1 MLKNIPEKIKNIYD
15 FAYFPNVR
23 LNNSICY
30 FYDSN
35 FDKINFK
42 KLDAFTSPSSD
53 FYKFD
58 GLDTFK
64 HYILKKTLLLI
75 IYQRK
80 HKYENIFE
88 VSYDKDGKEEACSIC
103 IGKTKSG
110 QAIYANFYRNKK
122 NILAKEPWVF
132 HSLSTSE
139 DKTEFFK
146 KNNFKQFPQENV
158 YEKCILSNL
167 SGKYVPDEID
177 NTSIDSAKNH
187 IICDHLNTKNPDYY
201 NQGKRYFERFPKFV
215 KRDDYEVMDNF
226 MDQLYVENYDK
237 SQTFKFYGFRKD
249 KDNNITGLMTSYAY
263 PLDLNYQDIRIPM
276 ALIFGPDGYVHTI
289 FNYQML
295 MEKNI
300 YFSRANPNINWIKN
314 TYKEGKFLYKL
325 NDELFQNL
333 KDENSKQNEEKSKS
347 RNDEGR

>member
-42 KLDAFTSPSSD
+42 KLDAFTPPSSA
-53 FYKFD
+53 FYKCD
-58 GLDTFK
+58 GLDIFK
-64 HYILKKTLLLI
+64 RYILKKTLLLI

-80 HKYENIFE
+80 HKNENIFE
-88 VSYDKDGKEEACSIC
+88 VSYDKEGKEEACSIC

-110 QAIYANFYRNKK
+110 QTIYANFYRNKK
-122 NILAKEPWVF
+122 NINNFAKEPWVF
-132 HSLSTSE
+132 DSLSTSE
-139 DKTEFFK
+139 DKTHFFK
-146 KNNFKQFPQENV
+146 KHSFKQFPQENV

-167 SGKYVPDEID
+167 SDKYVPDEID
-177 NTSIDSAKNH
+177 NTSIDLAKNH

-201 NQGKRYFERFPKFV
+201 NQRKRYFERFPKFV

-226 MDQLYVENYDK
+226 MDQLHVENYDK

-276 ALIFGPDGYVHTI
+276 ALIFGPNGYVHTI
-289 FNYQML
+289 YNYQIL
-295 MEKNI
+295 YEKYI
-300 YFSRANPNINWIKN
+300 YFHKANPNINWIKEN
-314 TYKEGKFLYKL
+314 KKYANFIYKDVYNEQKS
-325 NDELFQNL
+325 
-333 KDENSKQNEEKSKS
+333 ENKEHSKIKQNELE
-347 RNDEGR
+347 R

>member
-15 FAYFPNVR
+15 FAYFPNIR

-35 FDKINFK
+35 LDKINFK
-42 KLDAFTSPSSD
+42 KLDIFKRYIFT
-53 FYKFD
+53 
-58 GLDTFK
+58 
-64 HYILKKTLLLI
+64 KTLLLI

-110 QAIYANFYRNKK
+110 QDIYANFYRNYTED
-122 NILAKEPWVF
+122 AKQPWVF

-139 DKTEFFK
+139 DKTKFFK

-158 YEKCILSNL
+158 YEKYILSNL
-167 SGKYVPDEID
+167 SCKYVPDEID
-177 NTSIDSAKNH
+177 NTSIDLTKNH

-201 NQGKRYFERFPKFV
+201 NQRKRYFERFPKFI
-215 KRDDYEVMDNF
+215 KRDDHEVMDNF

-276 ALIFGPDGYVHTI
+276 ALIFGPNGYVRTI
-289 FNYQML
+289 YNYQIL
-295 MEKNI
+295 YEKYI
-300 YFSRANPNINWIKN
+300 YFHKANPNINWIKEN
-314 TYKEGKFLYKL
+314 KKYANFIYKDVYNEQKS
-325 NDELFQNL
+325 
-333 KDENSKQNEEKSKS
+333 ENKEHSKIKQNELE
-347 RNDEGR
+347 R